1 MSNDV
6 YIVAYEG
13 DDRSV
18 IDYAAKRAKIDSAAL
33 HVVHVL
39 EWSPYSFLTPEEI
52 EERHVRRREEM
63 TRAHALVMDPVL
75 KDLGAM
81 GVKADGEIR
90 YGSVVDLLIE
100 IANARKAEMI
110 FVGRS
115 SASTLSTRVFGSV
128 PIGLAQAAPVPVV
141 IVP

>member
-18 IDYAAKRAKIDSAAL
+18 IDYAAKRATGDGASL

-75 KDLGAM
+75 KDLSAM

-100 IANARKAEMI
+100 IATDQKAEMI

-115 SASTLSTRVFGSV
+115 SASTLTTRVFGSV

>member
-1 MSNDV
+1 MSNDIYV
-6 YIVAYEG
+6 VAYEG

-18 IDYAAKRAKIDSAAL
+18 IDYAAKRAKSDGAAL
-33 HVVHVL
+33 HIVHIL
-39 EWSPYSFLTPEEI
+39 EWSPYRFLTPEEI
-52 EERHVRRREEM
+52 EERHVRGREEM
-63 TRAHALVMDPVL
+63 TRAHALLMDPVL
-75 KDLGAM
+75 KDLSTM

-100 IANARKAEMI
+100 IAGAQNAEMI

-115 SASTLSTRVFGSV
+115 GASTISTRVFGSV